1 MDPASR
7 VADITATAVPEEL
20 MTDPSKGRCV
30 LTGKC
35 RCHLLLL
42 RDGEYSPA
50 EMELPF
56 RYEFD
61 IPAAEMADGAPADFD
76 GRVTVVNCRARMDG
90 ERVGVD
96 AELAVSLRTYRP
108 APFTALT
115 EFTVG
120 EEVTRRQGEYA
131 VCFPAPAD
139 SVWSVAKR
147 YHAPMAAL
155 TAANNLSAGV
165 QPDGEESLEGVKY
178 LIV

>member
-1 MDPASR
+1 
-7 VADITATAVPEEL
+7 
-20 MTDPSKGRCV
+20 
-30 LTGKC
+30 
-35 RCHLLLL
+35 
-42 RDGEYSPA
+42 
-50 EMELPF
+50 
-56 RYEFD
+56 
-61 IPAAEMADGAPADFD
+61 
-76 GRVTVVNCRARMDG
+76 MDG

-108 APFTALT
+108 APFTALS

-155 TAANNLSAGV
+155 TAANNLPAGIR
-165 QPDGEESLEGVKY
+165 PDGAESLEGVGY